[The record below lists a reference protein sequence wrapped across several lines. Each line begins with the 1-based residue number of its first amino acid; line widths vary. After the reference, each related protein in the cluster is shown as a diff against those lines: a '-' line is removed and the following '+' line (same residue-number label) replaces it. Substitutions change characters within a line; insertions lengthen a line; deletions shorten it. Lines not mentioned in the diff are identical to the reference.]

1 MFISHFPSLLPET
14 TRMRCT
20 TPSCRFKDVHTRHST
35 TFYSWIHADVISF
48 LYTCTA
54 TTRNVHF
61 HSSSSPPRFLLF
73 LTPPRPLRRPIDS
86 HITTWSAR
94 SSLSLTIHYII
105 INIQLFLVATLP
117 RIKLHI
123 SYRHHPYSPSPSNM
137 TYGVPQPR
145 MTSMDLRVGGKYRI
159 GKKIGSGSFGMSTC
173 FMRIIH

>member
-14 TRMRCT
+14 TRMRCP
-20 TPSCRFKDVHTRHST
+20 TPSCRFKDVNTRHST
-35 TFYSWIHADVISF
+35 SFYSWIHADVISF

-73 LTPPRPLRRPIDS
+73 LTPPRPLRRPTDS

-105 INIQLFLVATLP
+105 INIHYSSSLHCLESNYISRITITHTHLRLP
-117 RIKLHI
+117 IWRTVFHNLGWLPWI
-123 SYRHHPYSPSPSNM
+123 YE
-137 TYGVPQPR
+137 
-145 MTSMDLRVGGKYRI
+145 
-159 GKKIGSGSFGMSTC
+159 
-173 FMRIIH
+173 